1 MSDAWCTQDCVGM
14 GLEIDRLKKENLDL
28 RDLVKRLADKLET
41 ESERPY
47 LVESL
52 IQEARVSIKV
62 LDEVDRLMNEN
73 KKLKERK

>member
-1 MSDAWCTQDCVGM
+1 MKGKGRSM
-14 GLEIDRLKKENLDL
+14 GPEIDRLKKENLRL

-52 IQEARVSIKV
+52 IKEARELKQTGEFSK
-62 LDEVDRLMNEN
+62 E
-73 KKLKERK
+73 KK